1 MSSETNC
8 ADCDADNGK
17 FNLDNACCR
26 ARWMRM
32 HIRVSREKGA
42 FDTLAK
48 KYGKGAAE
56 KAKEAASVR

>member
-1 MSSETNC
+1 MSSEKNC
-8 ADCDADNGK
+8 ADCDADNGI

-32 HIRVSREKGA
+32 HTRVSRQKGA
-42 FDTLAK
+42 FDTLTK
-48 KYGKGAAE
+48 KFGRGAAE